1 MAEDSEREA
10 GAGSAG
16 GGGGAGSAADAGTG
30 GRPLHARSF
39 KLRFAAQ
46 REQGRSYVSLVKPLG
61 LPATVTG
68 KFYTQERTST
78 VDEEGTRRA
87 LQRIEDMFRQGPREL
102 HAEPVISS
110 QVYGWWAAAG
120 GAGGAAERS
129 DRRLH
134 HHIRDSAWLKARL
147 CVLAADERLK
157 QR

>member
-1 MAEDSEREA
+1 MAEDSDRQA

-16 GGGGAGSAADAGTG
+16 DDGGGGAAGEAPPP
-30 GRPLHARSF
+30 GRALHARSF

-68 KFYTQERTST
+68 KFYTQERASS

-87 LQRIEDMFRQGPREL
+87 LQRIEDMFRRGPREL

-120 GAGGAAERS
+120 GAAERS
-129 DRRLH
+129 DRRLQ

-147 CVLAADERLK
+147 CVLAADEKLK
-157 QR
+157 QQ